1 MGVLRLEAS
10 RIQGWVGRAA
20 VAAWHSFDVQI
31 VIYAGLLAGLGLV
44 MAYTNSYEQGIS
56 PLSPGSTFT
65 RGLVWAALSIV
76 AFTATAAVDYRWLRS
91 FAWPIYGVNIGL
103 LLVTLAIG
111 TGVGGTAR
119 WVSVFGQ
126 QFQFSELAKILMAI
140 VLAAFLAGRQD
151 RLTSLGTIVGAGVIM
166 GPPLVLVARQPDL
179 GTSLVFAAMLIGTLF
194 IAGASLR
201 WLAVLGAA
209 IIAIIPFAWSYL
221 LQDYQKQRLISFLD
235 PAADPQ
241 GSGYQVLQSVIA
253 VGSGGFLGKGLT
265 NGTQSQLDYLPVQST
280 DFVFAILT
288 EELGFL
294 GGLLVFTLFVALIWR
309 VLLAAWRS
317 QDPFGLAFG
326 GAVASILLFQLLVN
340 VGMVLGIMPVTG
352 IPLPFITHGGASLV
366 SIAVGLG
373 IVESINLRHAKQTW

>member
-1 MGVLRLEAS
+1 MGVLRIEAS
-10 RIQGWVGRAA
+10 RIQGWAGRAA
-20 VAAWHSFDVQI
+20 IAAWHSFDVQL
-31 VIYAGLLAGLGLV
+31 VIYAGLLGGLGLV
-44 MAYTNSYEQGIS
+44 MGYTNSYEQGIA
-56 PLSPGSTFT
+56 PLTAGSTFT
-65 RGLVWAALSIV
+65 RGLMWAALSIV
-76 AFTATAAVDYRWLRS
+76 AFTAAAAVDYRWLRS
-91 FAWPIYGVNIGL
+91 FAWPIYVVNLGL
-103 LLVTLAIG
+103 LLVSLAIG

-119 WVSVFGQ
+119 WVSILGM

-140 VLAAFLAGRQD
+140 VLAGYLAGRQD
-151 RLTSLGTIVGAGVIM
+151 RISNFGTIVGAAVIVA
-166 GPPLVLVARQPDL
+166 PPLVLVARQPDL
-179 GTSLVFAAMLIGTLF
+179 GTSLVFAAMLTGTLF
-194 IAGASLR
+194 ISGASLR
-201 WLAVLGAA
+201 WLTVLGAGIVA
-209 IIAIIPFAWSYL
+209 VIPFAWSYL

-253 VGSGGFLGKGLT
+253 VGSGGWLGKGLT
-265 NGTQSQLDYLPVQST
+265 NGTQNQLDFLPVQAT

-288 EELGFL
+288 EELGFV
-294 GGLLVFTLFVALIWR
+294 GGMLVFALFVALIWR

-326 GAVASILLFQLLVN
+326 GAVASMLLFQLLVN

-373 IVESINLRHAKQTW
+373 VIESINLRQAKQRW

>member
-1 MGVLRLEAS
+1 MGVVRLEAS

-20 VAAWHSFDVQI
+20 VAAWRSFDVQI

-76 AFTATAAVDYRWLRS
+76 AFTAAAAVDYRWLRS
-91 FAWPIYGVNIGL
+91 FAWPIYFLNIGL

-119 WVSVFGQ
+119 WISVFGQ

-140 VLAAFLAGRQD
+140 VLAGYLAGRQG
-151 RLTSLGTIVGAGVIM
+151 RLTSLGTIVGAGVIV

-201 WLAVLGAA
+201 WLTVLGAT
-209 IIAIIPFAWSYL
+209 IIGIVPFAWSYL

-235 PAADPQ
+235 PTADPQ

-294 GGLLVFTLFVALIWR
+294 GGVLVFALFVALIWR

-373 IVESINLRHAKQTW
+373 IIESINLRQAKQTW